1 MPLVT
6 WWFIRVSCNS
16 DYGDAAKKGIQLPT
30 GTSSTKVMLRE
41 SGRRCGVHARACMPA
56 PARGL
61 RVRLA
66 PERGLRVR
74 PANAMEAAAMLVIE
88 RAELLDELQAHLTQH
103 SPHTAPA
110 AQADELAGA
119 ASCGTTNHEMP
130 TAVESVRL
138 RLRLHRLNVE
148 NETADVALAGGRR
161 RLAEHPAYEPEV
173 LRRAKQLLRPG
184 AIFRGQICIPG
195 LSRADDEHDLAQPEE
210 DSPPSDYTLEV
221 VGAVVDGLG
230 NSFLLA
236 HHEAYEDKQACY
248 IDLRMEGSNTE
259 GADEPAE
266 RLEPQAPQV
275 SLRYSD
281 AETLCSGHIAL
292 PNPSSDEADK
302 AAISGTVKQ
311 LAYGEDGFLLPS
323 AITHTFELVS
333 AAPDGVIDLR
343 AALHL
348 ARQQLICALASYLSL
363 QENSEDP
370 LEDPMHQEDSA
381 LRALLTQSRA
391 GDNGWSGW
399 FRIATLMAEDCAA
412 WLRHAAVTLDAL
424 SFETSGEKTAVL
436 GALVRAEDP
445 SFSVDR
451 LLTCFSNGCG
461 DRRAICGSRSLS
473 ELPRPH

>member
-1 MPLVT
+1 
-6 WWFIRVSCNS
+6 
-16 DYGDAAKKGIQLPT
+16 
-30 GTSSTKVMLRE
+30 ML
-41 SGRRCGVHARACMPA
+41 
-56 PARGL
+56 L
-61 RVRLA
+61 
-66 PERGLRVR
+66 
-74 PANAMEAAAMLVIE
+74 IE
-88 RAELLDELQAHLTQH
+88 LAELLAELQAHLTQR
-103 SPHTAPA
+103 SPPIA
-110 AQADELAGA
+110 AQPDELAGA
-119 ASCGTTNHEMP
+119 ASRGATNHEKP
-130 TAVESVRL
+130 AAVESVRL
-138 RLRLHRLNVE
+138 RLRLHKLNVE
-148 NETADVALAGGRR
+148 NETAVVALAGGRH
-161 RLAEHPAYEPEV
+161 RLAEHPVEDEPEG

-195 LSRADDEHDLAQPEE
+195 LSQADEHDMTQPEE

-221 VGAVVDGLG
+221 VGSVVDGLG

-248 IDLRMEGSNTE
+248 IDLRMEGSDAE
-259 GADEPAE
+259 GAGKSATQ
-266 RLEPQAPQV
+266 LEPESREHQTPQV

-333 AAPDGVIDLR
+333 AAPDDVIDLR
-343 AALHL
+343 AAIHL
-348 ARQQLICALASYLSL
+348 TRQQLVCALAAYLSL
-363 QENSEDP
+363 KENAEAS

-381 LRALLTQSRA
+381 LRALLTQPRA

-412 WLRHAAVTLDAL
+412 WLRHAAGTLDAL

-445 SFSVDR
+445 LLSTQR
-451 LLTCFSNGCG
+451 LCL
-461 DRRAICGSRSLS
+461 
-473 ELPRPH
+473 